1 MVLSPIVQKLL
12 IPPRFVVDYFL
23 PCARSKVLRVRHL
36 SLSFLL
42 CGLSFSGFSQT
53 PEVDSINLLLD
64 HEGDTP
70 RKVELLN
77 ALSFSYFATNI
88 ELGNATTQQ
97 ALDVARKINDATGES
112 WALAYRGLYFQLS
125 GEVTEAIQ
133 YYNRAYAAG
142 KKITDINLQTY
153 AYTQLANTYVDKG
166 SFDSAYHFFQLA
178 LPLGNHASTY
188 YQSGVLLNLG
198 RYFQFVH
205 RTDSALWYIQQS
217 LALRETL
224 DNNAL
229 LIADGWILLGNCY
242 REMDEFDKAE
252 ELYQR
257 ANLAAPN
264 DLIVQ
269 ADYQQNMGEIYFIRG
284 DFTRALENWSKVLAL
299 HRQYQYKYV
308 LADLLFRMGAAFQ
321 EQGYF
326 NLSSEYLTRALSIA
340 EHAGYQYLM
349 GRIYNELGWLH
360 YRSLNFDQA
369 KEKNRQAEQ
378 ILKNVSAQFELT
390 GCWDLRGLIERNL
403 KHYDSALYYHKKS
416 LAARIPLKDKTE
428 ISDGYFNLGDFY
440 EKTGKP
446 HEALPYFF
454 KSIALDKALEN
465 TYGLSLGYNRVGRI
479 YTSLARFDSAK
490 IYLENS
496 LALATPIASNEIFRD
511 NYIDLGAYYEKIGQ
525 PEKAIYYYKH
535 YNQLSDSIFSK
546 QAAQS
551 LAAYQI
557 LYDVERNEK
566 KIELLNK
573 DNAINKAQVERQ
585 RTILY
590 SVLAGFI
597 GLLVLAIFYYRFNTR
612 LRKLNAA
619 LAEKNEEIQT
629 QSEVLMKTN
638 ESLHKLNL
646 EIAEQKEEIQAQ
658 AEELTESNQ
667 SISNIN
673 ETLEQRIEERTKE
686 LKQAYK
692 ELDTFFYRA
701 SHDFRRPL
709 TTFMGLSEVAKITV
723 KDNAALELFERVN
736 ETARNLDKML
746 MKLQSISDLGVQE
759 LIFKE
764 VSIEEIFN
772 NAITQLDSE
781 ILHRNI
787 RTTITVESGLC
798 LYSYPALIKI
808 MIDNLIENAVSFC
821 GVNNPAIELK
831 AHQEQNRVVIQIHDN
846 GQGIEKAYI
855 DRVFDMYFRGT
866 ERSKGNGLGLYIV
879 KKTADKLKAH
889 VVLQSEPGTGTT
901 VTILFPITKEFV
913 S

>member
-1 MVLSPIVQKLL
+1 MVYFFRTTNLFL
-12 IPPRFVVDYFL
+12 PRFVIDYFL
-23 PCARSKVLRVRHL
+23 PCTRSNALRVRLL

-42 CGLSFSGFSQT
+42 CGLIFSSFSQT
-53 PEVDSINLLLD
+53 PEADSINLLLD

-88 ELGNATTQQ
+88 ELGNTTTQQ
-97 ALDVARKINDATGES
+97 ALDVARKINDATGEG

-125 GEVTEAIQ
+125 GRLPDAT
-133 YYNRAYAAG
+133 YYYKQSYSAG
-142 KKITDINLQTY
+142 KNLDNHDLQTY
-153 AYTQLANTYVDKG
+153 AYTQRGNAYVDRG
-166 SFDSAYHFFQLA
+166 SFDSAYYCFQVA
-178 LPLGNHASTY
+178 RQLGKKASPY

-198 RYFQFVH
+198 RYFQLIH
-205 RTDSALWYIQQS
+205 QNDSALHYIQQS
-217 LALRETL
+217 LTLREAL
-224 DNNAL
+224 GNNAL

-242 REMDEFDKAE
+242 REMDAFDKAE

-257 ANLAAPN
+257 ANVAAPN

-269 ADYQQNMGEIYFIRG
+269 ADYLQNMGEIYFIRG

-308 LADLLFRMGAAFQ
+308 LAELLFRMGAAFQ

-340 EHAGYQYLM
+340 EHADYQYLM

-360 YRSLNFDQA
+360 YRSLNFDLA
-369 KEKNRQAEQ
+369 RIKNQQAEQ
-378 ILKNVSAQFELT
+378 LLKSVGAQFELT
-390 GCWDLRGLIERNL
+390 GCWDLRGLIERNR

-416 LAARIPLKDKTE
+416 LAARIPLNDKTE
-428 ISDGYFNLGDFY
+428 ISDGYFNLGDFF

-454 KSIALDKALEN
+454 KSIALDEALEN

-490 IYLENS
+490 IYLEKS

-511 NYIDLGAYYEKIGQ
+511 NYIDLGTYYEKIGQ

-597 GLLVLAIFYYRFNTR
+597 GLLVLAVFYYRFNSR

-638 ESLHKLNL
+638 ESLHKLNV

-759 LIFKE
+759 LIYKE
-764 VSIEEIFN
+764 VSIEEIFA
-772 NAITQLDSE
+772 NALAQLDSE
-781 ILHRNI
+781 ILQRNI
-787 RTTITVESGLC
+787 RTTVEVEAGLC

-808 MIDNLIENAVSFC
+808 MVDNLIENAVSFC
-821 GVNNPAIELK
+821 GVNNPAIVLK
-831 AHQEQNRVVIQIHDN
+831 AYHEQTGVVIQIHDN

-889 VVLQSEPGTGTT
+889 IGLTSETGEGTT
-901 VTILFPITKEFV
+901 VTIHFPGTKEFT